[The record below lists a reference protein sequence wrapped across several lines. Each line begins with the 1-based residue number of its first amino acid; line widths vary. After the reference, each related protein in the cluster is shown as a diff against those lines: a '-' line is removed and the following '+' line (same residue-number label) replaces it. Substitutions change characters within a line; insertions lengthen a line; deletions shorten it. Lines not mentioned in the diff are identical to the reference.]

1 MAYTPVPRLDKEH
14 RVPKQQAEYLVKS
27 GNMNGE
33 YLGACLES
41 IRWGSQTTVMY
52 EFSVRD
58 LVFFIGTWMAHNPD
72 NFERLFHLK
81 NNEAELP
88 HIVHEQCPAEE
99 AHIKTIRDRA
109 GRLRCAESIIKKF
122 KPSYVIS
129 YNVLEEPA
137 NSDRV
142 KFYHDE
148 PRIPSTPD
156 CDLDDP
162 DEIEEAKKVA
172 IEAEKE
178 MLEYDRKLRAFEAEE
193 ATLEV
198 LDPCYAIIDERN
210 MALPLETII
219 QRLNLNP
226 ESFNVYCGDILACK
240 EEDKLP
246 KHMQGTGHCWGHKKT
261 FNETVFPFSG
271 WYLAA
276 LVEKWWEQG
285 QAPWFENR

>member
-109 GRLRCAESIIKKF
+109 GRLRCAESIIKKL
-122 KPSYVIS
+122 KPSYQI
-129 YNVLEEPA
+129 
-137 NSDRV
+137 
-142 KFYHDE
+142 
-148 PRIPSTPD
+148 
-156 CDLDDP
+156 
-162 DEIEEAKKVA
+162 
-172 IEAEKE
+172 
-178 MLEYDRKLRAFEAEE
+178 
-193 ATLEV
+193 
-198 LDPCYAIIDERN
+198 
-210 MALPLETII
+210 
-219 QRLNLNP
+219 
-226 ESFNVYCGDILACK
+226 
-240 EEDKLP
+240 
-246 KHMQGTGHCWGHKKT
+246 
-261 FNETVFPFSG
+261 
-271 WYLAA
+271 
-276 LVEKWWEQG
+276 
-285 QAPWFENR
+285 